1 MEDIIVIEN
10 LKKSFGE
17 KKVLKGINLKIKE
30 GKTTVILGLSG
41 SGKSTIIK
49 HIVGLLKPDDG
60 KIYFENQ
67 EISAL
72 NEKKIFE
79 IRKKI
84 GFLFQ
89 SGALF
94 DSMNVFENIAFPLK
108 EHTSLKKEEIEQR
121 IYKVLKMVGLKP
133 EEVIKLYPDELSGGM
148 RKRVGLARTIV
159 LKPKVI
165 LYDEP
170 TTGLDPIT
178 ADLISIMIKN
188 LQKELKVTSVLISHD
203 IKESLKCGDYFA
215 FLFDG
220 KIIEYGIK
228 ESFFTSYNPYLQ
240 QFLNGKSEGIIKGG
254 HL

>member
-1 MEDIIVIEN
+1 
-10 LKKSFGE
+10 
-17 KKVLKGINLKIKE
+17 
-30 GKTTVILGLSG
+30 
-41 SGKSTIIK
+41 
-49 HIVGLLKPDDG
+49 
-60 KIYFENQ
+60 
-67 EISAL
+67 
-72 NEKKIFE
+72 
-79 IRKKI
+79 
-84 GFLFQ
+84 
-89 SGALF
+89 
-94 DSMNVFENIAFPLK
+94 MNVFENIAFPLK